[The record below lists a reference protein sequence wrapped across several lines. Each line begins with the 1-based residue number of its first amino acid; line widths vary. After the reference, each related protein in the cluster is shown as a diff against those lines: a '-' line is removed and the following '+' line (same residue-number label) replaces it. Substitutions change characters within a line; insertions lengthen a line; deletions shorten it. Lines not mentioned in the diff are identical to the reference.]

1 MGVKHVLYNR
11 FIDKKMFGVQELLIS
26 SNLTVSLHAAWA
38 GLDNTMLLSMDILI
52 LITNAGG
59 VNDTT
64 TDYSGEDH
72 METKCAASVV

>member
-1 MGVKHVLYNR
+1 M
-11 FIDKKMFGVQELLIS
+11 QP
-26 SNLTVSLHAAWA
+26 
-38 GLDNTMLLSMDILI
+38 GLDNTMILSINILI

-72 METKCAASVV
+72 METKCTASVVPVVQCEQCEQYEECEHLCLMTIN